1 MRSKTY
7 RIFTTSA
14 SLHTTAERLILPSL
28 LVGVTRHTWVW
39 SEEWAVRHMNDSY
52 QNEHYHHGNDSPAE
66 SQVRWAL
73 GEEVELNLRMFSS
86 VVPMN
91 APSVRVT

>member
-14 SLHTTAERLILPSL
+14 SLHTTAKRFTLSL

-39 SEEWAVRHMNDSY
+39 SEERAIRHVNDSY

-66 SQVRWAL
+66 LQVRWAL
-73 GEEVELNLRMFSS
+73 GEVVELNLRMFPS